1 MNTSNHQSHSAQAFH
16 IAFSG
21 FLALVVAMGI
31 GRFTFTPQVPLMIAE
46 YQLTLTSAGIVA
58 AFNYLG
64 YLAGSYDAMKAVKGV
79 GYRLWAGLWGAVII
93 TLLSACLNDAFT
105 HSIAR
110 FFIGWASGWT
120 LVLVASWANEL
131 LARLNR

>member
-93 TLLSACLNDAFT
+93 TLLSAFLNDAFT
-105 HSIAR
+105 HSIAT
-110 FFIGWASGWT
+110 FFL
-120 LVLVASWANEL
+120 LVGQVVGH
-131 LARLNR
+131 